1 MDSRKLILLLVAVG
15 LVCLPAPL
23 YLSWAGQATA
33 PPPKTSQIYV
43 AEPLD
48 PTNASDRAA
57 IVDQYRTTVA
67 LSVHQVSERYS
78 AGEYRTPNATREA
91 LTTAMETGEAR
102 TADAGTRADLRAIGR
117 NETFVYDAYGDRER
131 YYRLRVAENGAV
143 VRAENVSRDRVADA
157 ILDDH
162 VYRYDRLSPGAQ
174 RTVDRILDNSSAD
187 GDGYRPRVNDPF
199 VDRLPALVETDDGL
213 YSLTVYGHV
222 DDFGPGFT
230 WFVRGLLVTGVGVLL
245 LLVGAGI
252 HAYGWWRS
260 RASDAER
267 RPR

>member
-1 MDSRKLILLLVAVG
+1 MDSRKLALLLVAVG
-15 LVCLPAPL
+15 LICLPAPL

-48 PTNASDRAA
+48 PTNESDREA

-78 AGEYRTPNATREA
+78 AGEYRTPNATRAA
-91 LTTAMETGEAR
+91 LTTAMEAGHAR
-102 TADAGTRADLRAIGR
+102 VTDAETKADLRAIGR
-117 NETFVYDAYGDRER
+117 NETFVYDAYDDREE
-131 YYRLRVAENGAV
+131 YYRLRVAENGSV
-143 VRAENVSRDRVADA
+143 VRAENVTRDRVATT
-157 ILDDH
+157 ILDGH
-162 VYRYDRLSPGAQ
+162 VYQYDRLSPGAQ
-174 RTVDRILDNSSAD
+174 RTVDRIVDNSSAE

-199 VDRLPALVETDDGL
+199 VDRLPALVEKDERL

-222 DDFGPGFT
+222 DDFGPGFA
-230 WFVRGLLVTGVGVLL
+230 WFVRGLFVTGAGVLL

-252 HAYGWWRS
+252 YAYEWWRG
-260 RASDAER
+260 
-267 RPR
+267 RPSE

>member
-1 MDSRKLILLLVAVG
+1 MDSRKLTLLVAVG

-48 PTNASDRAA
+48 PTNESDRDA
-57 IVDQYRTTVA
+57 IVEQYRTTVA

-78 AGEYRTPNATREA
+78 AGEYRTPNATRAA
-91 LTTAMETGEAR
+91 LTAAMETGQSRA
-102 TADAGTRADLRAIGR
+102 TDAGTKADLRAIAR
-117 NETFVYDAYGDRER
+117 NETFVYDAYGDHER
-131 YYRLRVAENGAV
+131 YYRLRVVENGSV
-143 VRAENVSRDRVADA
+143 VRAENVSRDRVAAA
-157 ILDDH
+157 ILDEH

-199 VDRLPALVETDDGL
+199 VDRLPALVEKDERL

-245 LLVGAGI
+245 LLVAGGRY
-252 HAYGWWRS
+252 AYGWWRGQS
-260 RASDAER
+260 VE
-267 RPR
+267 